1 MRRDRKNPHASGKT
15 ATTKVAPSAHQ
26 AQASLAAERYRD
38 AIEQFKTLSRT
49 DPPEIWREGLAA
61 AYRGRALELEAKGM
75 AKEALTIWDN
85 RRQACPGLG
94 PDPRHL
100 ALLLRLGQSE
110 AALTGYR
117 SLLADGESPALAEV
131 RGHFAAHFLTEELP
145 PGFASDP
152 AFAADPLLRDA
163 NTARAALAAW
173 CAGDDDTAAGQLKA
187 IPFRSPYRD
196 LTTLLKVLLTW
207 ETDPIASEKLLAR
220 VTADSPFAPLAAALR
235 LGLLP
240 DEELLPALS
249 KASQPSR
256 DFVMSLRGWPERRRQ
271 LWRETQRLGD
281 PPDPG
286 QMVVLLR
293 RYRQCFSERW
303 WHHMLRALG
312 IALYP
317 RKAPAALSQEL
328 NDFDHALLGTLI
340 DEREFPPPDV
350 YTFWTEVKDLI
361 ALPGHPPAPGSPDAL
376 RIALIQRRLAD
387 RLGLLQSTMR
397 RMIEHEL
404 AESLELDPDYLP
416 GYLLLLRHYRTQ
428 GSLALARPL
437 MERILQRWPEDAE
450 ALNEALELAIAG
462 DAFKK
467 AAGLA
472 KRILDRDPINRR
484 ARHSLFRAHLA
495 HARKQMK
502 RDRHDL
508 AHKELEQADRWAEGA
523 EHQVRVELLRG
534 LSQHLLGKP
543 DRAALQLACNRLGGG
558 IAGRLTLALEAEG
571 LGFSPQHF
579 LQGIGLTPIPKPV
592 REDLLA
598 YCRILRTLL
607 EQEDK
612 VQDRR
617 LARVAQPFHG
627 ALRQAARLPLEAP
640 DYETVCETLRLAGL
654 AELRLEFAKAA
665 LRRWPN
671 RPLFVLHRYEAQT
684 NLPAPGS
691 RFLHDLRPLEDA
703 LTQAR
708 AEGDQ
713 RTTHRLLELLKEQ
726 SPFSFDP
733 GFSPFGDLDDFGD
746 DEDDLYP
753 DEDLALDPKAA
764 AEIANMD
771 PEFLLR
777 LFKMA
782 LGPEFKQVEKL
793 FGKDVPAGIRRML
806 TNGEFSGLPPEVIQ
820 ILSQLAGL
828 PPPPPPS
835 RSPATPPPR
844 PGLQPKPKPGPRAG
858 KAGLKPT
865 EKAGELSVSDGQS
878 TPTRSGPPP
887 GSPGSGTTPGEASP
901 DASLGTS
908 GSDRAGPGAK
918 PTSSQLDLF

>member
-15 ATTKVAPSAHQ
+15 ATTKVTPSAHQ

-865 EKAGELSVSDGQS
+865 EKAGEPSVSDGQS

>member
-684 NLPAPGS
+684 TLPAPGS
-691 RFLHDLRPLEDA
+691 RFLHDLRPLENA